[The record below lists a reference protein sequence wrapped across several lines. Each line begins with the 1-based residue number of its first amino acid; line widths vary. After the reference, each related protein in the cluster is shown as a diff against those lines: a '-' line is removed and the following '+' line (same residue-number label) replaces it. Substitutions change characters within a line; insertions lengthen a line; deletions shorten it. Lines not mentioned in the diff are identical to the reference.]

1 MIKNIAL
8 KLLSEEEGENFNN
21 GLQEEDDEVRGRGE
35 EVKALFNF
43 KGVVGQG
50 SGATPEKQNVEEEGK
65 QDKEAARIA
74 MLRGGKR
81 QTSFVAGPLG
91 KVLTL
96 REVRSCSSSV
106 WPASTPSTF

>member
-43 KGVVGQG
+43 KG
-50 SGATPEKQNVEEEGK
+50 K
-65 QDKEAARIA
+65 
-74 MLRGGKR
+74 
-81 QTSFVAGPLG
+81 
-91 KVLTL
+91 LTA
-96 REVRSCSSSV
+96 VR
-106 WPASTPSTF
+106 